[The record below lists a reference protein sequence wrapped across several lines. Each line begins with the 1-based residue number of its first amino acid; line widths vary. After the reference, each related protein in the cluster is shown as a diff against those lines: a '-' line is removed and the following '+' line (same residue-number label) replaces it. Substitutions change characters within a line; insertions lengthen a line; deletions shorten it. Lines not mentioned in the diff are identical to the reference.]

1 VERPFQAYKGDE
13 PYVFVSYSHKDSPT
27 VYPELTW
34 LRERGFNVWYDE
46 GIEAGTEW
54 TEELANRITDAR
66 LFLFFVTPNSAE
78 PQNCRNEVN
87 FALTN
92 EIPTLAV
99 HLKKT
104 DLPRGLSLSLAT
116 RQAILKHTMADQEYR
131 EKLRIRI
138 AAYLEQNVAPAPD
151 LRSEVLKR
159 VQ

>member
-1 VERPFQAYKGDE
+1 
-13 PYVFVSYSHKDSPT
+13 
-27 VYPELTW
+27 
-34 LRERGFNVWYDE
+34 
-46 GIEAGTEW
+46 
-54 TEELANRITDAR
+54 
-66 LFLFFVTPNSAE
+66 
-78 PQNCRNEVN
+78 VN

-104 DLPRGLSLSLAT
+104 DLPGGLSLSLAT

-138 AAYLEQNVAPAPD
+138 ATYLEQNVAPAPD